1 MQKTDVMLR
10 TKLNLSSLVLDQLIA
25 MHLYRQTALTL
36 SDFCLE

>member
-25 MHLYRQTALTL
+25 MHLYRQTAL
-36 SDFCLE
+36 